1 MDNFFIRE
9 YFDWHVERV
18 SYLDRLIKRIFWK
31 FGLNVRFKS
40 ADMVDRIV
48 TRLTGRA
55 VPAVVSGTMT
65 NVEQRMNIYHLVSQ
79 VLAYGVDGDL
89 VELGCHSGKTAAL
102 ITTVI
107 LRYGSEKSLY
117 VYDSFEGLPSSSAAD
132 GKTFSGG
139 QLATTEDELRNNFS
153 RYDLPLPRICRG
165 WFSDT
170 LPRNLPGSICFAHL
184 DGDFYDS
191 ILVSLEYVYPRL
203 SRGAVCL
210 IDDYCDPEVNP
221 MGWNNLP
228 GVKKACDEYLA
239 DKPEKVEF
247 IYSGGYSHGF
257 FRKGLSLRK

>member
-18 SYLDRLIKRIFWK
+18 SYLDRLIRRIFWK
-31 FGLNVRFKS
+31 SGLNVRFKS

-48 TRLTGRA
+48 TRLTGHA

-102 ITTVI
+102 ITTV
-107 LRYGSEKSLY
+107 LQRYGSEKSLY

-221 MGWNNLP
+221 TGWNNLP